1 MNVVFTLDCRVAS
14 YRAFSD
20 TEIVVSVA
28 KLDEQLGLLLAGD
41 DDLVWLDTDAWPSH
55 VAARLGRRHRPLNIP
70 SRDLDAC

>member
-28 KLDEQLGLLLAGD
+28 KPDEQLGVFTG
-41 DDLVWLDTDAWPSH
+41 
-55 VAARLGRRHRPLNIP
+55 GR
-70 SRDLDAC
+70 